1 MYGTDSE
8 KFYYN
13 IANMMLDFNNSPW
26 VRYSQNAMGAGD
38 ALARTLIGR
47 FEMRMRAAR
56 KAIDDGVD
64 LDNVVEVATRTEKN
78 FREQIFK
85 KDAYDMWVVSDRAA
99 ALAGDETAL
108 TKPLSGNM
116 KGLESLGQLTGFRF
130 FFPFVRT
137 GFNALDLTWQHTPV
151 IARFNKKYKDLM
163 EFANNGGKNA
173 KAIELEYGIRKED
186 IPQAI
191 ALMKGRVATGGML
204 SFLAF
209 TAAMTGNM
217 TGTLPYDKETRDHWR
232 NNKIQ
237 PNSFKIGNTYV
248 SYADME
254 PYNTILSAV
263 ANVAGY
269 QNSLGETVRDDM
281 LQKLQFMF
289 ASVIVDK
296 SMLAGVDDLAQ
307 VFSGNVSEIQLGRIG
322 AKLFRSQLP
331 YSGLMG
337 QLGNL
342 MDENERITR
351 GFWETTIRRDIGFK
365 SFLAPKYDI
374 LSPGNKAVRFTP
386 YTSNPFLK
394 MWNSLSPIAITYA
407 GGDPVKEA
415 LQSISYNLPEAL
427 RTWKG
432 EELNSFEQSELQKYL
447 AESDLYARLKKL
459 VTSKQWKDAV
469 QQYKDDGLL
478 AREGMRPVDQRF
490 YLQVQNIFLNEKKKA
505 ITKLR
510 AQNPELYARIK
521 DRELRRFYSKKG
533 NYNVLND
540 LKKHGI

>member
-1 MYGTDSE
+1 
-8 KFYYN
+8 
-13 IANMMLDFNNSPW
+13 
-26 VRYSQNAMGAGD
+26 
-38 ALARTLIGR
+38 
-47 FEMRMRAAR
+47 
-56 KAIDDGVD
+56 
-64 LDNVVEVATRTEKN
+64 
-78 FREQIFK
+78 
-85 KDAYDMWVVSDRAA
+85 
-99 ALAGDETAL
+99 
-108 TKPLSGNM
+108 
-116 KGLESLGQLTGFRF
+116 
-130 FFPFVRT
+130 
-137 GFNALDLTWQHTPV
+137 
-151 IARFNKKYKDLM
+151 
-163 EFANNGGKNA
+163 
-173 KAIELEYGIRKED
+173 
-186 IPQAI
+186 
-191 ALMKGRVATGGML
+191 
-204 SFLAF
+204 
-209 TAAMTGNM
+209 
-217 TGTLPYDKETRDHWR
+217 
-232 NNKIQ
+232 
-237 PNSFKIGNTYV
+237 
-248 SYADME
+248 ME

-394 MWNSLSPIAITYA
+394 MWNSLSPVAITYS

-432 EELNSFEQSELQKYL
+432 EELNSFEQSELQRYL
-447 AESDLYARLKKL
+447 AESDLYARLNKL

-510 AQNPELYARIK
+510 AQNPKLYARIK

>member
-1 MYGTDSE
+1 
-8 KFYYN
+8 
-13 IANMMLDFNNSPW
+13 
-26 VRYSQNAMGAGD
+26 
-38 ALARTLIGR
+38 
-47 FEMRMRAAR
+47 
-56 KAIDDGVD
+56 
-64 LDNVVEVATRTEKN
+64 
-78 FREQIFK
+78 
-85 KDAYDMWVVSDRAA
+85 
-99 ALAGDETAL
+99 
-108 TKPLSGNM
+108 
-116 KGLESLGQLTGFRF
+116 
-130 FFPFVRT
+130 
-137 GFNALDLTWQHTPV
+137 
-151 IARFNKKYKDLM
+151 M

-394 MWNSLSPIAITYA
+394 MWNSLSPIAVTYA
-407 GGDPVKEA
+407 GEDPVKKA

-447 AESDLYARLKKL
+447 AESNLYARLNKL